1 MNIPGVTFVQGINR
15 PVANVASGKI
25 GQRPHVHWGN
35 DHVRVVPCGAES
47 LKIPSGH
54 SPVRRPGVE
63 KRLAQRPKT
72 TVNRVLRGRQP
83 GGHFPCDGPRR
94 RSSHVDKIPWQ
105 SRLYKCRNCGQRFCN
120 QLLLV
125 RHKESHKYFQCQQ
138 CHARFGTLV
147 AQKNHLCLN
156 PGYEVLYCSYCCL
169 PFSSRGSL
177 LYHLLDHAE
186 KKSYQCPQCIK
197 GGCSR
202 YLLADHSKVHDDRNV
217 IACSIYS

>member
-35 DHVRVVPCGAES
+35 DHVRVVPCSTES

-83 GGHFPCDGPRR
+83 SGHFPCDGPRR

-147 AQKNHLCLN
+147 AQKNHLCPN

-202 YLLADHSKVHDDRNV
+202 YLLADHSTVHDDRKV